1 MSRISK
7 QMKSRNLNL
16 QIVLGLII
24 LVAQTGSSQDA
35 AILTEPHPH
44 GRPSATSTETAA
56 KAFYPTKNET
66 QPPATEV
73 DWKFMDRT
81 DVKVSDGVT
90 DATIRYPEEI
100 KALDGKRVSIVG
112 FMAPWQTL
120 SDFTEFMFIPFEVG
134 CVFCSP
140 PPVTQVMLVKQKR
153 TKGGQVPPFAPRSIT
168 VTGTLRL
175 FTYDSNHPAHQADFM
190 YALDDAV
197 VELRPGRSGKLLPT
211 PSIFRRKS

>member
-1 MSRISK
+1 
-7 QMKSRNLNL
+7 MKSRNLPL
-16 QIVLGLII
+16 QILFSITMLAAGI
-24 LVAQTGSSQDA
+24 GSSQNA
-35 AILTEPHPH
+35 SPPLTEPHAH
-44 GRPSATSTETAA
+44 GRPSATSTEAAA
-56 KAFYPTKNET
+56 KDFYPVKNES
-66 QPPATEV
+66 QPAATEV

-90 DATIRYPEEI
+90 DATIRYPSEI
-100 KALDGKRVSIVG
+100 KELDGKRIRIVG

-120 SDFTEFMFIPFEVG
+120 SDFTEFMFIPYEVG

-153 TKGGQVPPFAPRSIT
+153 ARGQQVPPFAPRSIT

-175 FTYDSNHPAHQADFM
+175 FTYESAHPAHQADFM

-197 VELRPGRSGKLLPT
+197 VELRPGKSGKPLPT
-211 PSIFRRKS
+211 PPIFRRKT